1 MSYFGVDLSEFNG
14 SIDWERLSNHIDFA
28 ILRIGWVG
36 NKDNSTIDEKFE

>member
-14 SIDWERLSNHIDFA
+14 SIDWERLAKHIDFA

-36 NKDNSTIDEKFE
+36 NKTYET